1 MNRTFNFFKKQISG
15 GALNMKEA
23 LKAANTVK
31 GVSNAIPGDAPGAG
45 PGDEA
50 EDKPPNAFLY
60 WVYEIIRLIIILS
73 GIMLTIVML
82 PVVPFL
88 LVSYAGFHGKFGI
101 IKLIR
106 ENYNIYRL

>member
-1 MNRTFNFFKKQISG
+1 MNQTFNFFKKQISG
-15 GALNMKEA
+15 GANFKNA
-23 LKAANTVK
+23 LKMANTAK
-31 GVSNAIPGDAPGAG
+31 GLSNAIPGPGAG
-45 PGDEA
+45 PGAEA
-50 EDKPPNAFLY
+50 EDEPPNAFLY

-73 GIMLTIVML
+73 GIMLTLVML

-106 ENYNIYRL
+106 KNYNIYQL

>member
-1 MNRTFNFFKKQISG
+1 MNRTFNFLKKQISG
-15 GALNMKEA
+15 GANLKNALNTAKTIETMR
-23 LKAANTVK
+23 
-31 GVSNAIPGDAPGAG
+31 NAIPGAG
-45 PGDEA
+45 PGPGAEA

>member
-1 MNRTFNFFKKQISG
+1 MNRTFYFLKNKMSG
-15 GALNMKEA
+15 GAPDAVLNTIK
-23 LKAANTVK
+23 T
-31 GVSNAIPGDAPGAG
+31 VSNAIPGDAPGA
-45 PGDEA
+45 EA
-50 EDKPPNAFLY
+50 EDKPPSAVLY
-60 WVYEIIRLIIILS
+60 WIYEIIRLIIILS

-82 PVVPFL
+82 PVFPFL